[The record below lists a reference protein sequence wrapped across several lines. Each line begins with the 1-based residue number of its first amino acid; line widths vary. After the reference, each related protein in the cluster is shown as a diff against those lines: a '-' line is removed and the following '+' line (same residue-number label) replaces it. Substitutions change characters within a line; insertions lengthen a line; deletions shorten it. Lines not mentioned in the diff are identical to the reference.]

1 MLEGLVYEQTK
12 APQVV
17 VVRSKLSSSDAN
29 ERTMKQLWIIFTRL
43 RKVFEFLKIC

>member
-29 ERTMKQLWIIFTRL
+29 ERTNDETMMDHFYKTSQS
-43 RKVFEFLKIC
+43 V